1 MKKAGITKSVGFQVL
16 LYFVLGISFVAGVV
30 SVTGVVSLWTQG
42 AYQNDSTEYQM
53 MVLNREARSHLDY
66 ICGDAESFPTVKEMS
81 EAFLRES
88 EYNNVSYLISLA
100 SGGEECWSNASQEAR
115 RSPYA
120 YKTYTHRDVQDK
132 VTRERE
138 TEEYIVTLY
147 VDPEFPKADELQ
159 RLNAQGLGVY
169 DMRWDFVGVGAGA
182 LLLGIISFIWLLC
195 NAGHRWGQEGITPGV
210 LSNIYLDILTAVF
223 AVGGGILAFLTLAV
237 GDEFGISNYWAYAVV
252 LGLGGAAVLVWCT
265 IYLRE
270 LALRMKLGK
279 PWRHSLIYVTARF
292 VWRWGGR
299 LVRGALRLTGKVL
312 RGIPGILH
320 VIGVLCLMTLAEAF
334 VVLMIRE
341 RAVCVLWLMEK
352 ALVVPVV
359 LYCALAFRKLCQ
371 ASAELAGGNLGY
383 KLDTRYLWMDFKEQ
397 GENLNRLGEGIAK
410 AVEQRMRS
418 ERLKTELITNVSH
431 DIKTPLTSIINYADL
446 LGNLVQGQEP
456 SDKAERD
463 AQLTEY
469 SEVLLRQSK
478 RLRKL
483 LDDLVDASKATTGNL
498 EVELQPC
505 VIGVL
510 LSQAI
515 GEYGPRLEERGLALH
530 VAQPE
535 EELRILAD
543 GRHLWRVFDNL
554 MNNICKYAQENSRVY
569 INVEGRDGKAVVTF
583 RNMSQYELNI
593 TAEELEERFVR
604 GDASRHMEG
613 SGLGLSIARSLV
625 ELQKGGMQIVTDGD
639 LFKVILEFDVL
650 NS

>member
-1 MKKAGITKSVGFQVL
+1 MKKAGITKSIGFQVL
-16 LYFVLGISFVAGVV
+16 LYFVLAISFAAGVISAV
-30 SVTGVVSLWTQG
+30 GIAEFWVLG
-42 AYQNDSTEYQM
+42 AYQNDFVEYQREF
-53 MVLNREARSHLDY
+53 LAREAQEHLDY
-66 ICGDAESFPTVKEMS
+66 ICNDAGYFSTIKEMS
-81 EAFLRES
+81 EAFSRES
-88 EYNNVSYLISLA
+88 NKNNISYSIARFS
-100 SGGEECWSNASQEAR
+100 SGEECWSNADQAAKQ
-115 RSPYA
+115 SPYVYKA
-120 YKTYTHRDVQDK
+120 YAYRETLNK
-132 VTRERE
+132 VTQEQE
-138 TEEYIVTLY
+138 TEEYIVKMY

-159 RLNAQGLGVY
+159 RLNAQGIRVY
-169 DMRWDFVGVGAGA
+169 DTRWGFVGVGTGA
-182 LLLGIISFIWLLC
+182 ILLGVISFIWLLC
-195 NAGHRWGQEGITPGV
+195 NAGHRWGKEGITPGI

-223 AVGGGILAFLTLAV
+223 AVGGGILVCLMFAV
-237 GDEFGISNYWAYAVV
+237 ADEIRNYWADMIV
-252 LGLGGAAVLVWCT
+252 LGLGGAVVLVWCT
-265 IYLRE
+265 MYLRE
-270 LALRMKLGK
+270 FALRMKLGK
-279 PWRHSLIYVTARF
+279 TWRYTLIYVMARWC
-292 VWRWGGR
+292 WRWGIG
-299 LVRGALRLTGKVL
+299 LVSAGLRLTGKVL

-320 VIGVLCLMTLAEAF
+320 VLGFCSLITLAEVF
-334 VVLMIRE
+334 VI
-341 RAVCVLWLMEK
+341 VCVIEDFGVAVLWLMEK
-352 ALVVPVV
+352 ILIFPIV
-359 LYCALAFRKLCQ
+359 LYCALVFRKLCQ
-371 ASAELAGGNLGY
+371 ASKELAGGNLGY
-383 KLDTRYLWMDFKEQ
+383 KLNTRYLLLDFKEQ

-446 LGNLVQGQEP
+446 LGNLVQGQEVL
-456 SDKAERD
+456 DEAERN
-463 AQLTEY
+463 AQMAEY

-498 EVELQPC
+498 EVDLQPC

-515 GEYGPRLEERGLALH
+515 GEYEPRLEERGLALH

-569 INVEGRDGKAVVTF
+569 INVERRDGKAVVIF
-583 RNMSQYELNI
+583 RNMSQYELNV

-625 ELQKGGMQIVTDGD
+625 DLQKGGMQIVTDGD

-650 NS
+650 NP

>member
-1 MKKAGITKSVGFQVL
+1 MKKAGITKSIGFQVL

-30 SVTGVVSLWTQG
+30 SAVGIAELWVRG
-42 AYQNDSTEYQM
+42 AYQNNYADYQM
-53 MVLNREARSHLDY
+53 EFMGREAHSHLDY
-66 ICGDAESFPTVKEMS
+66 ICNDSVSFSTIKEMS

-88 EYNNVSYLISLA
+88 NNNNVSYSIARYS
-100 SGGEECWSNASQEAR
+100 SGEECWSNADQVAK
-115 RSPYA
+115 RSPYDYKA
-120 YKTYTHRDVQDK
+120 YAYRETLNK
-132 VTRERE
+132 VTQEQE
-138 TEEYIVTLY
+138 TEEYIVTMY

-159 RLNAQGLGVY
+159 RLNAQGIRVY
-169 DMRWDFVGVGAGA
+169 DARWGFVGVGAGA
-182 LLLGIISFIWLLC
+182 ILLGVISFIWLLC
-195 NAGHRWGQEGITPGV
+195 NAGHRWGKEGITSGV

-223 AVGGGILAFLTLAV
+223 VAGGWILVLLTFHAA
-237 GDEFGISNYWAYAVV
+237 GEFSNYWAYAIV
-252 LGLGGAAVLVWCT
+252 LGLGGAVILVWCT

-270 LALRMKLGK
+270 YALRVKLGK
-279 PWRHSLIYVTARF
+279 TWRYSLIYVTARWC
-292 VWRWGGR
+292 WRWGSR
-299 LVRGALRLTGKVL
+299 LVSTGLRLTEKVL

-320 VIGVLCLMTLAEAF
+320 VVGLLCLITLAEAS
-334 VVLMIRE
+334 VVIGIIE
-341 RAVCVLWLMEK
+341 DFEVFVLWLMEK
-352 ALVVPVV
+352 VLIFPIV
-359 LYCALAFRKLCQ
+359 LYCALVFRKLCQ
-371 ASAELAGGNLGY
+371 ASKELAGGNLGY
-383 KLDTRYLWMDFKEQ
+383 KLNTRYLLLDFKEQ
-397 GENLNRLGEGIAK
+397 GESLNRIGEGIAK
-410 AVEQRMRS
+410 AVEQQMRS

-463 AQLTEY
+463 AQMAEY

-498 EVELQPC
+498 EVDLQPC

-510 LSQAI
+510 LSQTI
-515 GEYGPRLEERGLALH
+515 GEYEPRLEERGLVLH

-569 INVEGRDGKAVVTF
+569 INVERRDGTAVVIF
-583 RNMSQYELNI
+583 RNMSQFELNV
-593 TAEELEERFVR
+593 TAEELTERFVR

-625 ELQKGGMQIVTDGD
+625 ELQKGRMQIVTDGD

-650 NS
+650 NP

>member
-16 LYFVLGISFVAGVV
+16 LYFVLAISFAAGVISAV
-30 SVTGVVSLWTQG
+30 GIAELWVRG
-42 AYQNDSTEYQM
+42 AYQNDFVEYQREF
-53 MVLNREARSHLDY
+53 LAREAQEHLDY
-66 ICGDAESFPTVKEMS
+66 ICNDAGYFSTIKEMS
-81 EAFLRES
+81 EAFSRES
-88 EYNNVSYLISLA
+88 NKNNISYSIARFS
-100 SGGEECWSNASQEAR
+100 SGEECWSNADQAAKQ
-115 RSPYA
+115 SPYVYKA
-120 YKTYTHRDVQDK
+120 YAYRETLNK
-132 VTRERE
+132 VTQEQE
-138 TEEYIVTLY
+138 TEEYIVKMY

-159 RLNAQGLGVY
+159 RLNAQGIRVY
-169 DMRWDFVGVGAGA
+169 DTRWGFVGVGTGA
-182 LLLGIISFIWLLC
+182 ILLGVISFIWLLC
-195 NAGHRWGQEGITPGV
+195 NAGHRWGKEGITPGI

-223 AVGGGILAFLTLAV
+223 AVGGGILVCLMFAV
-237 GDEFGISNYWAYAVV
+237 ADEIRNYWADMIV
-252 LGLGGAAVLVWCT
+252 LGLGGAVLLVWCT
-265 IYLRE
+265 MYLRE
-270 LALRMKLGK
+270 FALRLKLGK
-279 PWRHSLIYVTARF
+279 TWRYTFVYVTARWC
-292 VWRWGGR
+292 WRWGSR
-299 LVRGALRLTGKVL
+299 LVKTGLRLTWKVL

-320 VIGVLCLMTLAEAF
+320 VVGFCSLITLAEVF
-334 VVLMIRE
+334 VI
-341 RAVCVLWLMEK
+341 VCVIEDFGVAVLWLMEK
-352 ALVVPVV
+352 ILIFPIV
-359 LYCALAFRKLCQ
+359 LYCALVFRKLCQ
-371 ASAELAGGNLGY
+371 ASKELAGGNLGY
-383 KLDTRYLWMDFKEQ
+383 KLNTRYLLLDFKEQ

-446 LGNLVQGQEP
+446 LGNLVQGQEVL
-456 SDKAERD
+456 DEAERN
-463 AQLTEY
+463 AQMAEY

-498 EVELQPC
+498 EVDLQPC

-515 GEYGPRLEERGLALH
+515 GEYEPRLEERGLALH

-569 INVEGRDGKAVVTF
+569 INVERRGEKAVVIF
-583 RNMSQYELNI
+583 RNMSQYELNV

-625 ELQKGGMQIVTDGD
+625 DLQKGGMQIVTDGD

-650 NS
+650 NP

>member
-1 MKKAGITKSVGFQVL
+1 MKKAGITRSIGFQVL
-16 LYFVLGISFVAGVV
+16 LYFVLAISFAAGVISAV
-30 SVTGVVSLWTQG
+30 GIAELWELG
-42 AYQNDSTEYQM
+42 AYQNNYADYQM
-53 MVLNREARSHLDY
+53 EFMGREAHSHLDY
-66 ICGDAESFPTVKEMS
+66 ICNDAVSFSTIKEMS

-88 EYNNVSYLISLA
+88 KNNNVSYLIVRNS
-100 SGGEECWSNASQEAR
+100 SGEECWSNADQEAK
-115 RSPYA
+115 RSSFVYTAYA
-120 YKTYTHRDVQDK
+120 YREKLNK
-132 VTRERE
+132 VTQEQE
-138 TEEYIVTLY
+138 TEEYIVTMY
-147 VDPEFPKADELQ
+147 VGPEFPKEDDLQ
-159 RLNAQGLGVY
+159 WLKAQGTRIY
-169 DMRWDFVGVGAGA
+169 NARWGFVGVGAGA

-223 AVGGGILAFLTLAV
+223 AVGGGIVALFMLYV
-237 GDEFGISNYWAYAVV
+237 VDVIRNDFAYVIV
-252 LGLGGAAVLVWCT
+252 LGLGGAVLLVWCT
-265 IYLRE
+265 MYLRE
-270 LALRMKLGK
+270 FALRMKLGK
-279 PWRHSLIYVTARF
+279 TWRYTFVYVTARWC
-292 VWRWGGR
+292 WRWGSR
-299 LVRGALRLTGKVL
+299 LIKTGLRLTWKVL

-320 VIGVLCLMTLAEAF
+320 VVGFLSLITLVEAF
-334 VVLMIRE
+334 VI
-341 RAVCVLWLMEK
+341 VCVIEDFGVFVLWLMEK
-352 ALVVPVV
+352 ALIFPII
-359 LYCALAFRKLCQ
+359 LYCALVFRKLCQ
-371 ASAELAGGNLGY
+371 ASKELAGGNLGY
-383 KLDTRYLWMDFKEQ
+383 KLNTRYLLLDFKEQ

-446 LGNLVQGQEP
+446 LGNLVQGQEVL
-456 SDKAERD
+456 DEAERN
-463 AQLTEY
+463 AQMAEY

-498 EVELQPC
+498 EVDLQPC

-515 GEYGPRLEERGLALH
+515 GEYEPRLEERGLALH

-569 INVEGRDGKAVVTF
+569 INVERRGEKAVVIF
-583 RNMSQYELNI
+583 RNMSQYELNV

-625 ELQKGGMQIVTDGD
+625 DLQKGWMQIVTDGD

-650 NS
+650 NP